1 MIKVD
6 LIKDKTELANF
17 KKTFQYEF
25 LSNIEK
31 NYAIKVADELIGFI
45 QINRFVEEK
54 FVEDYDMER
63 YIINDLGDENT
74 IVIEKLFIEEKY
86 RANGYGTLS
95 VDWVKTNYTA
105 GRILLCSLYEVE
117 DFWRYQGFVPVE
129 YPYKEYP
136 EDIYETDVYCY
147 AGKNLEGLNNTVSL

>member
-1 MIKVD
+1 MLEFTLV
-6 LIKDKTELANF
+6 KDIAEQSRLKEMY
-17 KKTFQYEF
+17 QYEF
-25 LSNIEK
+25 LSDIES
-31 NYAIKVADELIGFI
+31 NYVIKVAEQLVGFI
-45 QINRFVEEK
+45 QINRYVEEK
-54 FVEDYDMER
+54 FINDYDMER

-86 RANGYGTLS
+86 RGNGYGTLF
-95 VDWVKTNYTA
+95 VDWVKTNYTG

-129 YPYKEYP
+129 YPHKEYP

-147 AGKNLEGLNNTVSL
+147 VEKDLEDLSTTLSL